1 MFPIW
6 LILGL
11 LLILLGI
18 FNRQLLRVLDIKPM
32 SEVFTIPSLTHSSR
46 VIEKLGRW
54 LVIMLGMSFLVQ
66 GLGRTLPAD
75 ISSKIV
81 VSLLALVGLM
91 LLTMIGITIANWKI
105 K

>member
-1 MFPIW
+1 MQAQRIKPI
-6 LILGL
+6 LILALKIRKMRL
-11 LLILLGI
+11 L
-18 FNRQLLRVLDIKPM
+18 NMKPM
-32 SEVFTIPSLTHSSR
+32 SEMFTIPSLTHSSR

-66 GLGRTLPAD
+66 GLGRTLPDD
-75 ISSKIV
+75 ISSRIA

-91 LLTMIGITIANWKI
+91 IIAMIWITIANWKI

>member
-1 MFPIW
+1 MQVQRIKPI
-6 LILGL
+6 LILALKIRKMRL
-11 LLILLGI
+11 L
-18 FNRQLLRVLDIKPM
+18 NIKPM
-32 SEVFTIPSLTHSSR
+32 SEMFTIPSLTHSSR

-66 GLGRTLPAD
+66 GLGRTLPD
-75 ISSKIV
+75 EISSRIA

-91 LLTMIGITIANWKI
+91 IIAMIWITIANWKI

>member
-1 MFPIW
+1 MQVQRIKPI
-6 LILGL
+6 LILALKIRKMRL
-11 LLILLGI
+11 L
-18 FNRQLLRVLDIKPM
+18 NMKPM
-32 SEVFTIPSLTHSSR
+32 SEMFTIPSLTHSSR

-66 GLGRTLPAD
+66 GLGRALPDD
-75 ISSKIV
+75 ISSRIA

-91 LLTMIGITIANWKI
+91 IIAMIWITIANWKI